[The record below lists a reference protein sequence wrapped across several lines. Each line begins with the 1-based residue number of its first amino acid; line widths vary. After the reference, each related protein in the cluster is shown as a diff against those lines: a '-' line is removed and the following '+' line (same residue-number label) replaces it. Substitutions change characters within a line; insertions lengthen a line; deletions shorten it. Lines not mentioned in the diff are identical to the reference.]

1 MLLLARE
8 MGVLKMGTVALDGT
22 KIYANASRHSALG
35 LRRPSLRRSHML
47 VRRRVSRGA
56 GREGYFNLCPN
67 VEFFGAPPFDGA
79 MTARLW
85 APTSQIVKLPPALSP
100 LDAAMLEPLGVA
112 IHAVDLA
119 KPRLLERVAVLGLG
133 PMGVLI
139 LQVLKVAGGG
149 EICVVEP
156 QAHRREMAMRLGA
169 AAVGESIA
177 DIAGWSEGKGFS
189 PTSRGWS
196 ASLPRATRSQRRW
209 SMA

>member
-1 MLLLARE
+1 ME
-8 MGVLKMGTVALDGT
+8 
-22 KIYANASRHSALG
+22 
-35 LRRPSLRRSHML
+35 
-47 VRRRVSRGA
+47 
-56 GREGYFNLCPN
+56 
-67 VEFFGAPPFDGA
+67 
-79 MTARLW
+79 
-85 APTSQIVKLPPALSP
+85 TSQNGRNGMIGFAADVKLPPALSP

-133 PMGVLI
+133 PIGLLI